1 MSCKIRI
8 VLGTG
13 GVGKTSIAAAL
24 ALSYARRGFKTLVIT
39 IDPSLRLKTT
49 LGLREVGDNQKIHLD
64 HVDLYACLLDSK
76 LIFDQFVTRGLD
88 NPDTLNRLLKNRLYQ
103 QLSTNL
109 NGSQEFTALEK
120 LLFEFESG
128 QWDRIVLDTPPA
140 GHAVDFLR
148 APEKLNR
155 LLDERIAKWFR
166 SPKDGGSVLSSILQ
180 FGTKN
185 LMKALEFLTG
195 HEFMLELSDFFDQI
209 QFWQKK
215 LESRLARVQQLL
227 ISDQTE
233 FILVTSFDSAK
244 LKESLELLKIL
255 RLEGLRLKFVV
266 INRAYPF
273 WYDLSKKIEIPQLKK
288 EIEYFKNRSHAGLN
302 LLKSSRTQIQDIK
315 IHDFADGINKIE
327 DLDYLISA
335 LSTID

>member
-24 ALSYARRGFKTLVIT
+24 ALNYARRGLKTLVIT

-49 LGLREVGDNQKIHLD
+49 LGLKETGENQKIYFENLELH
-64 HVDLYACLLDSK
+64 ACLLDSK
-76 LIFDQFVTRGLD
+76 LVFDQFVTRGLE
-88 NPDTLNRLLKNRLYQ
+88 NPESLKKLLKNRLYQ

-140 GHAVDFLR
+140 AHAIDFIR
-148 APEKLNR
+148 APAKLNR

-166 SPKDGGSVLSSILQ
+166 SPQDGGSLLASIFH

-195 HEFMLELSDFFDQI
+195 NEFMAELSDFFDQI

-227 ISDQTE
+227 ISEQTQ
-233 FILVTSFDSAK
+233 FLLVTSFDSAK
-244 LKESLELLKIL
+244 LKESIELLKIL
-255 RLEGLRLKFVV
+255 RLEGLRLKFVI

-273 WYDLSKKIEIPQLKK
+273 WYELSKKIEVPQLKR
-288 EIEYFKNRSHAGLN
+288 EIEYFKNRSRAGIS
-302 LLKSSRTQIQDIK
+302 LLKSSRIPLQDIE
-315 IHDFADGINKIE
+315 IHDFALGINKVE
-327 DLDYLISA
+327 DLDYLTSA